1 MFTIF
6 TKYLN
11 LGCVSSSFFIPISS
25 LLLTL
30 FWQKFRT
37 FFKLFFLQLILHSHK
52 HFHFCNSIHA
62 NILSLLN
69 DTPTYAFNHLFK
81 STWSTDKRQRRNYLY
96 LGYDVFPY
104 TRDIKPRCLPLI
116 FIAYDFC
123 LFWHHNNF
131 IWENLIGKI

>member
-1 MFTIF
+1 MYMYDVIV
-6 TKYLN
+6 LIRE
-11 LGCVSSSFFIPISS
+11 LELIICVYHFYQISQFGLF
-25 LLLTL
+25 LLLL
-30 FWQKFRT
+30 FSFP
-37 FFKLFFLQLILHSHK
+37 LILHSHK

-69 DTPTYAFNHLFK
+69 DTPTYSFNHLFK
-81 STWSTDKRQRRNYLY
+81 STWSTDKRHRRNYLY

-123 LFWHHNNF
+123 LIWHQYNF